1 MPTLKNKKSVGR
13 LAQSLRKIKNKP
25 RVEEDEADLIEFDD
39 EELTDKAL
47 SGGDN
52 RALEDKE
59 ASIDSGAKA
68 SIEEISIPDPVI
80 IRNEPTNEMLRI
92 AVIENKLRKE
102 FKESQAKPIEP
113 KPKIKASDIQ
123 KMIKESIKE
132 SIKEQL
138 AEELKQRDTI
148 KEQRRLEKAEI
159 QRALEARELERQTI
173 KEKLAEQ
180 LKEEKRIKDE
190 QLKEERKKQKAL
202 DAKKEREL
210 LRQELE
216 TGIKIREEQIKNA
229 LNLQIRK
236 VRSSALLS

>member
-1 MPTLKNKKSVGR
+1 MPTLKNKKGVGR

-39 EELTDKAL
+39 EELTDKAVDSIG
-47 SGGDN
+47 SGDSEAK
-52 RALEDKE
+52 RAL
-59 ASIDSGAKA
+59 
-68 SIEEISIPDPVI
+68 EEISIPDPVI
-80 IRNEPTNEMLRI
+80 VRNEPTPEMLRI

-102 FKESQAKPIEP
+102 FKEAQEKPIEP

-138 AEELKQRDTI
+138 SEELKQRDTL
-148 KEQRRLEKAEI
+148 KEQRKQEK
-159 QRALEARELERQTI
+159 EARELEKQTI

-190 QLKEERKKQKAL
+190 QLKEEHKKQKAI

-216 TGIKIREEQIKNA
+216 TGIKMREEQIKNA

-236 VRSSALLS
+236 ARSSALLS

>member
-1 MPTLKNKKSVGR
+1 MPTLKNKKAVGR

-25 RVEEDEADLIEFDD
+25 RVDEDEADLIEFDED
-39 EELTDKAL
+39 EEALDDNKETNKETNKEDKA
-47 SGGDN
+47 SD
-52 RALEDKE
+52 DKE
-59 ASIDSGAKA
+59 SIEGGAKA
-68 SIEEISIPDPVI
+68 SIDMISIPDPVI
-80 IRNEPTNEMLRI
+80 VRNEPTNEMLRI

-102 FKESQAKPIEP
+102 FKEAQAKPIEP

-148 KEQRRLEKAEI
+148 KEQRKAEK
-159 QRALEARELERQTI
+159 EARELERQT
-173 KEKLAEQ
+173 KAEQ

-190 QLKEERKKQKAL
+190 QLKEERKKQKAI

-236 VRSSALLS
+236 ARSSALLS

>member
-1 MPTLKNKKSVGR
+1 MPTVKNKKGVGR

-52 RALEDKE
+52 RALDDKE
-59 ASIDSGAKA
+59 TNK
-68 SIEEISIPDPVI
+68 EEISIPDPVI
-80 IRNEPTNEMLRI
+80 VRNEPTNEMLRI

-102 FKESQAKPIEP
+102 FKEAQAKPIEP

-138 AEELKQRDTI
+138 AEELKQRDTL

>member
-52 RALEDKE
+52 RAL
-59 ASIDSGAKA
+59 SGGDNRALDDNM
-68 SIEEISIPDPVI
+68 ISIPDPVI
-80 IRNEPTNEMLRI
+80 VRNEPTNEMLRI

-102 FKESQAKPIEP
+102 FKEAQAKPIEP

-148 KEQRRLEKAEI
+148 KEQRKAEK
-159 QRALEARELERQTI
+159 EARELERQT
-173 KEKLAEQ
+173 KAEQ

-190 QLKEERKKQKAL
+190 QLKEERKKQKAI